1 MPVNSLTTNRS
12 KTFGQRA
19 KGAAVVFLLIC
30 FLLGLG
36 WLFIWF
42 LAKEWSP
49 PGSYEEFVLAQ
60 DFPPREALSVA
71 DGRVVDMGYYSHRGF
86 SYAKPKIEYTVD
98 AKTYRVTTIK
108 GYSPDLVPFK
118 QQSETA
124 PVMYLTAQPERAWQK
139 WEYEQLIAEYK
150 AARAEPLILRVKT
163 FYNYLAGGITALC
176 ALLLTI
182 NLFVPFVRY
191 FIKG

>member
-1 MPVNSLTTNRS
+1 MPENSLATDRS

-42 LAKEWSP
+42 LASQWSS
-49 PGSYEEFVLAQ
+49 PGSYEEFLLAQ
-60 DFPPREALSVA
+60 DFPARELLSMTT
-71 DGRVVDMGYYSHRGF
+71 GRVVDMGYYSQRGF
-86 SYAKPKIEYTVD
+86 QYAKPKIEYTID

-124 PVMYLTAQPERAWQK
+124 PVLYLTAQPERSWQK
-139 WEYEQLIAEYK
+139 WEYDQLFEEYR

-163 FYNYLAGGITALC
+163 FYNYLAGGVIALC